1 MRDMYKYL
9 DTKYIK
15 PCLLRDN
22 QYRDPKIIETFEN
35 LTNKV
40 TDDHTLNFPPNAI
53 QIKSTQ
59 ISFPQDAVEFM
70 KRNPT
75 QFAGLK
81 TGGNGEHVPPGMAS
95 VMGPG
100 KSHCSRYKDVIIIS
114 FDLLAR
120 VDWSIK
126 MMFNLSV
133 RFNY

>member
-1 MRDMYKYL
+1 MYKYL

-35 LTNKV
+35 LTNK
-40 TDDHTLNFPPNAI
+40 
-53 QIKSTQ
+53 
-59 ISFPQDAVEFM
+59 DAVEFM

-81 TGGNGEHVPPGMAS
+81 SGENGGGYVPPMGMGH

-100 KSHCSRYKDVIIIS
+100 KS
-114 FDLLAR
+114 F
-120 VDWSIK
+120 
-126 MMFNLSV
+126 
-133 RFNY
+133 

>member
-35 LTNKV
+35 LTNK
-40 TDDHTLNFPPNAI
+40 
-53 QIKSTQ
+53 
-59 ISFPQDAVEFM
+59 DAVEFM

-81 TGGNGEHVPPGMAS
+81 TGGGENGAGFVPPGMAS

-100 KSHCSRYKDVIIIS
+100 KCIIAHLTTIMS
-114 FDLLAR
+114 GHF
-120 VDWSIK
+120 
-126 MMFNLSV
+126 FNLV
-133 RFNY
+133 IFT

>member
-35 LTNKV
+35 LTNK
-40 TDDHTLNFPPNAI
+40 
-53 QIKSTQ
+53 
-59 ISFPQDAVEFM
+59 DAVEFM

-81 TGGNGEHVPPGMAS
+81 TGNGGGRGPGENGGGGVGGGFPPGMAS
-95 VMGPG
+95 VMGAG
-100 KSHCSRYKDVIIIS
+100 GSKTFLQGRKGITR
-114 FDLLAR
+114 LATALC
-120 VDWSIK
+120 
-126 MMFNLSV
+126 FL
-133 RFNY
+133 

>member
-35 LTNKV
+35 LTNK
-40 TDDHTLNFPPNAI
+40 
-53 QIKSTQ
+53 
-59 ISFPQDAVEFM
+59 DAVEFM

-81 TGGNGEHVPPGMAS
+81 TGNGGGAGGPGENGGGGVGGGFVPPGMAS
-95 VMGPG
+95 VMGAG
-100 KSHCSRYKDVIIIS
+100 GSKT
-114 FDLLAR
+114 FLQGGGR
-120 VDWSIK
+120 VSPD
-126 MMFNLSV
+126 
-133 RFNY
+133 